1 MSNGYLGLINIDVAT
16 ASGGTA
22 DTTKALQSATTTIN
36 VSAATAPTNGQVL
49 TATSGT
55 AATWQTPAAG
65 SSTQGTLLNLS
76 DTTQSTSVATG
87 ALVVDGGAGIVK
99 DVFVGGKV
107 STAGIVNIDD
117 TTQSTS
123 SISGALIVD
132 GGVGIAKDLF
142 VGGTINGGIQGGAL
156 VHLNTTNFTT
166 SSAVNVDSVFSS
178 TYENYKIILTMTGSA
193 AVTNSQ
199 LQFRTSGVTNSNASY
214 GVQVAKFDDTTVTSS
229 RSTSQTLIIFSDTIT
244 SYPSNTE
251 LTIFS
256 PFATEYTSATVDSS
270 SQVGSAI
277 RNYRNMGWFGATTS
291 FDGFSITPASG
302 TLTGTVKVYGIVDSG
317 VAATASTLGITA
329 TTQSTAT
336 SNGALTVA
344 GGAGIGKDLF
354 VGGNLTVVGRNGPKN
369 ILVNGGM
376 RIAQRSTS
384 FAGITAGGFYAL
396 DRWKIEETNLGTWTM
411 SQETD
416 VPTGKGF
423 SSSLKLLN
431 TVADASP
438 AASDNFYLTQK
449 IEGQALQYLKKGT
462 ASAESLTISF
472 WVKSDKTGTYIIE
485 LQDIDNSRHIAKS
498 YTIDSGSTWEYK
510 TLTFA
515 GDTTGAFDDD
525 AVGSLNVIWWL
536 AGGSNVTS
544 GTLAT
549 SWATTTAANRAVGQ
563 VNLGDANN
571 FITFTGMQLEAGVG
585 ASGFEFERIEDDQ
598 KRCDR
603 YYQRLGGTA
612 SMSIGTGVCNATTQ
626 CNATINYRNPMIAA
640 PTTGYADLAI
650 YDGAADTDVTSLGS
664 EWLSTSSC
672 RQQFGVAS
680 GLTQY
685 RPGLVIVK
693 GATSGYL
700 ELSAEL

>member
-1 MSNGYLGLINIDVAT
+1 MSSNGYLGLINIDVAT

-22 DTTKALQSATTTIN
+22 DSTKALQSATTTIN
-36 VSAATAPTNGQVL
+36 VSAATAPTAGQVL
-49 TATSGT
+49 TSTSAT
-55 AATWQTPAAG
+55 AANWQTPAGG

-87 ALVVDGGAGIVK
+87 ALVVDGGAGIAK

-117 TTQSTS
+117 TTQSSS

-132 GGVGIAKDLF
+132 GGVGIAKDLY

-156 VHLNTTNFTT
+156 VHLGTAT
-166 SSAVNVDSVFSS
+166 SDATGSAAIQLDSVFSAN
-178 TYENYKIILTMTGSA
+178 YENYHIEVNVA
-193 AVTNSQ
+193 N
-199 LQFRTSGVTNSNASY
+199 TSG
-214 GVQVAKFDDTTVTSS
+214 
-229 RSTSQTLIIFSDTIT
+229 
-244 SYPSNTE
+244 
-251 LTIFS
+251 
-256 PFATEYTSATVDSS
+256 
-270 SQVGSAI
+270 
-277 RNYRNMGWFGATTS
+277 GACH
-291 FDGFSITPASG
+291 FRLAASG
-302 TLTGTVKVYGIVDSG
+302 TPETGSVYNSHSVQVNSSGAVNNYFSGTASDKIFCFNPGATETASGGFIRVYKPNEAAQTSMTSDYFGTDHYITSGRITNTTAYDGIVITGTAIKGTVKAYGIADSG
-317 VAATASTLGITA
+317 VAASATTLALTA

-384 FAGITAGGFYAL
+384 FAGITSGGFYAL
-396 DRWKIEETNLGTWTM
+396 DRWKIEETNLGIWTM

-423 SSSLKLLN
+423 SSSLKLLC
-431 TVADASP
+431 TTGDASP

-462 ASAESLTISF
+462 ASAESVTISF
-472 WVKSDKTGTYIIE
+472 WVKSDATGTYIIE

-612 SMSIGTGVCNATTQ
+612 SMSIGTGLCNATTQ

-640 PTTGYADLAI
+640 PTTGYANLAI

-685 RPGLVIVK
+685 RPCLVIVK
-693 GATSGYL
+693 GGTSGYL